1 VHSRSGRWIFLLVLF
16 AGVIG
21 FTGLWY
27 LVPQETEEAEPDF
40 GGDYVEG
47 VAGVPARVNP
57 FFAAEN
63 SVDATLSSLVFAG
76 LTRLDEN
83 GVPFPDLA
91 QTWTV
96 SPDGT
101 VYTFTLR
108 PGLLW
113 QDGVLLTAEDVMFTY
128 ELLQSSDLR
137 NGPEMPAALQTALV
151 TQVDTST
158 VQFELTEPYSPLP
171 AHLTLGLLPEHLL
184 RNTAPENLYDS
195 PFNQRPVGAGA
206 YRVERL
212 ALNHA
217 ELVANPA
224 YHFQQAFIQ
233 RLELRFYPDDGALF
247 EALQREEI
255 NGALFESGLG
265 PSDILEIQQRD
276 ELRMAALDTGE
287 ITYVY
292 LNLDLPMF
300 SDRRLRQALLYA
312 IDRDA
317 LIRDVLRG
325 QAVRADSPIAPGSWA
340 YSPSLTRYDEDPALA
355 DLLLD
360 EAGWLKGEDG
370 VRRKDGTALAFAL
383 TTGPDPVRVAVAER
397 VAEAWNAIGASVTIE
412 SSGLTEL
419 VRDTIEQRAY
429 QALLFVDVAGQD
441 PDPYDTWH
449 SSNRGGQGGNLAQY
463 SDVRVDAILFEAR
476 TEPLTQRDAL
486 YEEFQEIFAQEVP
499 AIPLYVSRALY
510 VQDTDLSGV
519 RLGQLAEPG
528 DRFWQVQE
536 WFLKTR

>member
-137 NGPEMPAALQTALV
+137 NGPEMPAAVQTALV

-265 PSDILEIQQRD
+265 PSDILEIRQRD

-463 SDVRVDAILFEAR
+463 SDVRVDAILSEAR

>member
-137 NGPEMPAALQTALV
+137 NGPEIPAALQTALV

-265 PSDILEIQQRD
+265 PSDILEIRQRD

-463 SDVRVDAILFEAR
+463 SDVRVDAILSEAR

>member
-463 SDVRVDAILFEAR
+463 SDVRVDAILSEAR